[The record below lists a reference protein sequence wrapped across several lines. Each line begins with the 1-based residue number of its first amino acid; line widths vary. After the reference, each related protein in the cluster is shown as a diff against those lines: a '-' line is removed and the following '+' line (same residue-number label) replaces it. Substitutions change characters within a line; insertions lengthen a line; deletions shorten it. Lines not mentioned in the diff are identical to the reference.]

1 MSYSIDPI
9 GIIHSPYK
17 EKFAVPRQ
25 PGLVPSARSE
35 IILQGDAN
43 SLEAVRGIEQFS
55 HLWLLFLFDQ
65 NLEAGWRPTVRPP
78 RLGGNERI
86 GVFAS
91 RATFRPNGIGMS
103 AVELKSVRH
112 ENGNVIIE
120 LGGVDL
126 VDGTPVVDIKP
137 YIPYSDSLPQAQG
150 GFASSAP
157 DLMPVC
163 FSETALNQLPVKNKA
178 YYQTV
183 ISEVLAQDPRPAYK
197 KGKPDPKQY
206 AVHLFDFNVHFS
218 VTEQQITVN
227 QIEKV
232 NQ

>member
-1 MSYSIDPI
+1 MSYNIEPI

-35 IILQGDAN
+35 IVLQGAAN

-103 AVELKSVRH
+103 AVELKGVRN

-126 VDGTPVVDIKP
+126 VNGTPIVDIKP
-137 YIPYSDSLPQAQG
+137 YIPYSDSLPQAEG

-163 FSETALNQLPVKNKA
+163 FSETALNQLPSKNKA
-178 YYQTV
+178 YYQAV
-183 ISEVLAQDPRPAYK
+183 ISEVLSQDPRPAYK
-197 KGKPDPKQY
+197 KGKPDLKQY

>member
-1 MSYSIDPI
+1 MSYNIEPI

-35 IILQGDAN
+35 IVLQGAAN
-43 SLEAVRGIEQFS
+43 SMEAVRGLEQFS

-103 AVELKSVRH
+103 AVELKGVRH
-112 ENGNVIIE
+112 ENSNVIIE

-126 VDGTPVVDIKP
+126 VNGTPIVDIKP
-137 YIPYSDSLPQAQG
+137 YIPYSDSLSQAQG

-163 FSETALNQLPVKNKA
+163 FSEIALNQLPSKNKA
-178 YYQTV
+178 YYQAV
-183 ISEVLAQDPRPAYK
+183 ISEVLSQDPRPAYK
-197 KGKPDPKQY
+197 KGKPDLKPY

>member
-35 IILQGDAN
+35 IVLQGAAN
-43 SLEAVRGIEQFS
+43 SMEAVRGIEQFS

-103 AVELKSVRH
+103 AVELKGVRH

-126 VDGTPVVDIKP
+126 VDGTPIVDIKP

-150 GFASSAP
+150 GFASNAP

-163 FSETALNQLPVKNKA
+163 FSETALNQLPSKNKA

>member
-1 MSYSIDPI
+1 MSYNIDPI

-25 PGLVPSARSE
+25 PGLVASARSE

-103 AVELKSVRH
+103 AVELKGVRH

-126 VDGTPVVDIKP
+126 VDGTPIVDIKP

-150 GFASSAP
+150 GFASNAP

-163 FSETALNQLPVKNKA
+163 FSETALNQLPSKNKA

-197 KGKPDPKQY
+197 KGKPDLKQY

>member
-1 MSYSIDPI
+1 
-9 GIIHSPYK
+9 
-17 EKFAVPRQ
+17 
-25 PGLVPSARSE
+25 
-35 IILQGDAN
+35 
-43 SLEAVRGIEQFS
+43 
-55 HLWLLFLFDQ
+55 
-65 NLEAGWRPTVRPP
+65 
-78 RLGGNERI
+78 
-86 GVFAS
+86 
-91 RATFRPNGIGMS
+91 MS
-103 AVELKSVRH
+103 AVELQGVRH
-112 ENGNVIIE
+112 EKGNVILK

-126 VDGTPVVDIKP
+126 VDGTPIVDIKP

-163 FSETALNQLPVKNKA
+163 FNETALNQLPSKNKA

-197 KGKPDPKQY
+197 KGKPDLKQY

>member
-43 SLEAVRGIEQFS
+43 SLEAVRGLEQFS

-103 AVELKSVRH
+103 AVELKGVRH

-126 VDGTPVVDIKP
+126 VDGTPIVDIKP

-163 FSETALNQLPVKNKA
+163 FSETALNQLPAKNKA

-197 KGKPDPKQY
+197 KGKPDLKQY

>member
-43 SLEAVRGIEQFS
+43 SLEAVRGLEQFS

-103 AVELKSVRH
+103 AVELKGVRH

-126 VDGTPVVDIKP
+126 VDGTPIVDIKP

>member
-43 SLEAVRGIEQFS
+43 SLEAVRGLEQFS

-103 AVELKSVRH
+103 AVELKGVRH

-120 LGGVDL
+120 LCGVDL
-126 VDGTPVVDIKP
+126 VDGTPIVDIKP

-163 FSETALNQLPVKNKA
+163 FSETALNQLPSKNKA

-197 KGKPDPKQY
+197 KGKPDLKQY

>member
-1 MSYSIDPI
+1 MSYNIDPI

-103 AVELKSVRH
+103 AVELKGVRH

-126 VDGTPVVDIKP
+126 VDGTPIVDIKP

-150 GFASSAP
+150 GFASNAP

-163 FSETALNQLPVKNKA
+163 FSETALNQLPSKNKA

>member
-1 MSYSIDPI
+1 MSYQIDPI

-35 IILQGDAN
+35 IYLQGDAN
-43 SLEAVRGIEQFS
+43 AMEAVRGIEQFS

-78 RLGGNERI
+78 RLGGNERV

-103 AVELKSVRH
+103 AVELKGVRQQD
-112 ENGNVIIE
+112 GQVILE

-126 VDGTPVVDIKP
+126 VDGTPIIDIKP
-137 YIPYSDSLPQAQG
+137 YIPYSDSIADACG
-150 GFASSAP
+150 GFASEEPTKLEVIFTPQAQ
-157 DLMPVC
+157 
-163 FSETALNQLPVKNKA
+163 AQLAGPRSTE
-178 YYQTV
+178 YQAV
-183 ISEVLAQDPRPAYK
+183 LREVLAQDPRPAYK
-197 KGKPDPKQY
+197 KNKVDSKEY
-206 AVHLFDFNVHFS
+206 AVHLYHFNVKFTVQDS
-218 VTEQQITVN
+218 QVTVTTVETD
-227 QIEKV
+227 Q
-232 NQ
+232 

>member
-25 PGLVPSARSE
+25 SGLVPSARSE

-103 AVELKSVRH
+103 AVELKGVRH

-126 VDGTPVVDIKP
+126 VDGTPIVDIKP

-150 GFASSAP
+150 GFASNAP

-163 FSETALNQLPVKNKA
+163 FSETALNQLPSKNKA

-197 KGKPDPKQY
+197 KGKPDLKQY

>member
-1 MSYSIDPI
+1 MPYQIEPI
-9 GIIHSPYK
+9 GVIRSPYK

-35 IILQGDAN
+35 IVLQGDAN
-43 SLEAVRGIEQFS
+43 ALEAVRGIEQFS

-103 AVELKSVRH
+103 AVELIGVRQQD
-112 ENGNVIIE
+112 GNVIIE

-126 VDGTPVVDIKP
+126 VDGTPIIDIKP
-137 YIPYSDSLPQAQG
+137 YIPYSDSLPDAQG
-150 GFASSAP
+150 GFASEEP
-157 DLMPVC
+157 DTLPVH
-163 FSETALNQLPVKNKA
+163 FSEHAESQFTGKHMPRQRA
-178 YYQTV
+178 V
-183 ISEVLAQDPRPAYK
+183 IEEVLAQDPRPAYK
-197 KGKPDPKQY
+197 KGKVDDKEY
-206 AVHLFDFNVHFS
+206 AVHLFDYNVRFTVS
-218 VTEQQITVN
+218 DAGVTVLALR
-227 QIEKV
+227 
-232 NQ
+232 

>member
-1 MSYSIDPI
+1 MQYQIEPI
-9 GIIHSPYK
+9 GVIRSPYK

-35 IILQGDAN
+35 IILQGEAN
-43 SLEAVRGIEQFS
+43 ALEAVRGIEQFS

-103 AVELKSVRH
+103 AVELIGVRQQ
-112 ENGNVIIE
+112 GSNVIIE

-126 VDGTPVVDIKP
+126 VDGTPIIDIKP
-137 YIPYSDSLPQAQG
+137 YIPYSDSLPQAVG
-150 GFASSAP
+150 GFASEQPAT
-157 DLMPVC
+157 LAVH
-163 FSETALNQLPVKNKA
+163 FSELAEKQLNGKELARQRA
-178 YYQTV
+178 V
-183 ISEVLAQDPRPAYK
+183 IEEVLAQDPRPAYK
-197 KGKPDPKQY
+197 KGKVDTKEY
-206 AVHLFDFNVHFS
+206 AVHLFDYNVRFR
-218 VTEQQITVN
+218 VDDDGITVLALH
-227 QIEKV
+227 
-232 NQ
+232 

>member
-103 AVELKSVRH
+103 AVQLKGVRH

-126 VDGTPVVDIKP
+126 VDGTPIVDIKP
-137 YIPYSDSLPQAQG
+137 YVPYSDSLPQAQG
-150 GFASSAP
+150 GFASNAP

-163 FSETALNQLPVKNKA
+163 FSETALNQLPSKNKT

>member
-1 MSYSIDPI
+1 MSYNIEPI

-43 SLEAVRGIEQFS
+43 SMEAVRGIEQFS

-103 AVELKSVRH
+103 AVELKGVRY

-126 VDGTPVVDIKP
+126 VDGTPIVDIKP

>member
-25 PGLVPSARSE
+25 PRLVPSARSE

-103 AVELKSVRH
+103 AVELKGVRH

>member
-25 PGLVPSARSE
+25 PGLVASARSE

-103 AVELKSVRH
+103 AVELKGVRH

-126 VDGTPVVDIKP
+126 VDGTPIVDIKP
-137 YIPYSDSLPQAQG
+137 YIPYSDSLPEAQG
-150 GFASSAP
+150 GFASNAP

-163 FSETALNQLPVKNKA
+163 FSETALNQLPAKNKA